1 LSRYD
6 SASVARF
13 AYGKLLW
20 TKKISAPPPSACG
33 DDFAALDRRDK
44 LRLPMF
50 KYGPSALDTAAA
62 DVQKVGSF
70 RLCRCFNLRTPSAS
84 PGRLTPSDG
93 DKGPKPSAFD

>member
-1 LSRYD
+1 
-6 SASVARF
+6 
-13 AYGKLLW
+13 
-20 TKKISAPPPSACG
+20 
-33 DDFAALDRRDK
+33 
-44 LRLPMF
+44 MF